1 MLTFERRYLFTGTL
15 KLTTALHIGGG
26 RGTLSASDSPI
37 VRGPDLK
44 PFIPGSSFK
53 GSFRSTVEK
62 LVPALP
68 NLRTCALTDGE
79 GDDGEGQKCP
89 GAPGEVQREFN
100 ESKEGWREERLV
112 EELEAR
118 LCDTCKLFGSTFQA
132 SRILFD
138 DLQIKGSNW
147 AGVTQ
152 VRDGVAIDRDSERA
166 RDGLKYD
173 FEVVPPDAEFEFRL
187 TLEEPT
193 DADLGLACLG
203 LSEFVAGFGGIGGK
217 RSRGLGRCQLED
229 LKIYEL
235 DLRAGPDRVKH
246 LRKYLLG
253 KSATEKMTLV
263 ANTEAFLQ
271 TNIVQLLEGGA

>member
-1 MLTFERRYLFTGTL
+1 MLTFERRYLFTGKLT
-15 KLTTALHIGGG
+15 LTTALHIGGG

-53 GSFRSTVEK
+53 GSFRGTVEK

-68 NLRTCALTDGE
+68 GLRTCALTDGE
-79 GDDGEGQKCP
+79 GDDCP

-100 ESKEGWREERLV
+100 EIKEGWKEARLV
-112 EELEAR
+112 GELDTR

-138 DLQIKGSNW
+138 DLQIKDNNW

-166 RDGLKYD
+166 VDGLKYD
-173 FEVVPPDAEFEFRL
+173 FEVVPPGAEFEFRL

-193 DADLGLACLG
+193 NTDIGLTCLG

-217 RSRGLGRCQLED
+217 RSRGLGRCKLEE
-229 LKIYEL
+229 LKVYEL
-235 DLRAGPDRVKH
+235 DLRSGPTRAER
-246 LRKYLLG
+246 LRRYLLG
-253 KSATEKMTLV
+253 KSAAEKMTL
-263 ANTEAFLQ
+263 ATDAEAFLQ
-271 TNIVQLLEGGA
+271 NSIGQLLEGGE

>member
-15 KLTTALHIGGG
+15 TLTTALHIGGG

-79 GDDGEGQKCP
+79 GDACP
-89 GAPGEVQREFN
+89 GAPGEVQKEF
-100 ESKEGWREERLV
+100 SRLKERWDEGRLV

-166 RDGLKYD
+166 VDRLKYD
-173 FEVVPPDAEFEFRL
+173 FEVVPPEAEFEFRL

-235 DLRAGPDRVKH
+235 DLRAPDRVKH

-271 TNIVQLLEGGA
+271 TNIVQLLEGGE